1 MKREDFIAAIG
12 FQGNTAF
19 IDSKVKKRYGKLS
32 SSELFERG
40 LYRTSFCAALFDDDS
55 NAIQRLIEHFATL
68 QNGEYESAHDL
79 KRLFGVD
86 SVPEDVAHVK
96 AL

>member
-12 FQGNTAF
+12 FQGNTAYV
-19 IDSKVKKRYGKLS
+19 DGKVRKRYGKLTA
-32 SSELFERG
+32 SELIERG
-40 LYRTSFCAALFDDDS
+40 LYRTSFCAALYDEDS
-55 NAIQRLIEHFATL
+55 AAIQRLLEHFATL
-68 QNGEYESAHDL
+68 QDGNYETADDL

-86 SVPEDVAHVK
+86 SVPEGVAHTK